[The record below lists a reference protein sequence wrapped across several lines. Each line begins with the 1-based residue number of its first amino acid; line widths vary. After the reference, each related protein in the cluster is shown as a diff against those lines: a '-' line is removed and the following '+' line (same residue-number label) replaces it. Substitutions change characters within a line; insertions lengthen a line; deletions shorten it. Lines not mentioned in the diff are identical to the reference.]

1 MTHATPSQSGQM
13 TIDAVLVGGPSDME
27 PSRRMVHGVTLDE
40 VKIKVL
46 HRGGYE
52 HFVRD
57 TIQHSADASPS
68 DSGATVAAIYHWS
81 ARTEVAE

>member
-1 MTHATPSQSGQM
+1 MTHATPIESGQL
-13 TIDAVLVGGPSDME
+13 TIDAVLVGGPSDLDA
-27 PSRRMVHGVTLDE
+27 SRRIIHGVNVGE

-57 TIQHSADASPS
+57 AIQHPADASPS
-68 DSGATVAAIYHWS
+68 DSGATVAATYHWS

>member
-1 MTHATPSQSGQM
+1 MTHATPIHSGQL
-13 TIDAVLVGGPSDME
+13 TIDAVLIGGPNDM
-27 PSRRMVHGVTLDE
+27 PSSRRMVHGVTLDD

-57 TIQHSADASPS
+57 HILYSAHESALPS
-68 DSGATVAAIYHWS
+68 GSIVTVIYHWA